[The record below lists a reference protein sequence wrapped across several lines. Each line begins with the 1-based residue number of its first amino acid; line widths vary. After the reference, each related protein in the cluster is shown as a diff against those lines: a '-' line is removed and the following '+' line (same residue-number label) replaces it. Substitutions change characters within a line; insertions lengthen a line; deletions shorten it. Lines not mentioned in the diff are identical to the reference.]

1 MFKRI
6 NCIPKILVLVV
17 LGILCLQSIEAQELK
32 IDFFTQSQ
40 SDITA
45 SQIRRQDPN
54 GHDCA
59 MVKVQLAS
67 PNATFEGNV
76 IGDVSYSKSVYNV
89 YMSQGSKFLIVKLEG
104 VLPLKVVFGDY
115 DISPLQ
121 GKRTYILKL
130 IIERNDNDIS
140 EFKKKNIYIEPQVQ
154 LGSMMAFGAAI
165 GGYVNHL
172 NVEASYMMGL
182 SESEEVFW
190 NSTNNTD
197 AGAPSSYTY
206 KPSFFGGKVGYAFYL
221 GRPFRITPQVG
232 VGVVSL
238 SGTENQKGDNK
249 LDAKN
254 GYALNASASVKIDYL
269 ILPWLGVGVSP
280 EFAVALSQSDL
291 YERVADVSS
300 KVDNFAKGFNVRIG
314 VFVTF

>member
-1 MFKRI
+1 MFYLKRYYLLLIGLFLATII
-6 NCIPKILVLVV
+6 N
-17 LGILCLQSIEAQELK
+17 AQELK
-32 IDFFTQSQ
+32 VDYFAVSQ

-45 SQIRRQDPN
+45 RSKPRQHE
-54 GHDCA
+54 GKYCA
-59 MVKVQLAS
+59 FIKVLLAS
-67 PNATFEGNV
+67 SKATFDGLIV
-76 IGDVSYSKSVYNV
+76 GDVTYKNSEYSVYIHPE
-89 YMSQGSKFLIVKLEG
+89 SKRIVIKMEG
-104 VLPLKVVFGDY
+104 FLPLEIKFKDY
-115 DISPLQ
+115 GINQLEEKQS
-121 GKRTYILKL
+121 YVLKL

-154 LGSMMAFGAAI
+154 LGNTMAFGAAI
-165 GGYVNHL
+165 GGYINHL

-182 SESEEVFW
+182 SESEEIFW
-190 NSTNNTD
+190 NSTNTD
-197 AGAPSSYTY
+197 AGSPSSYTY

-238 SGTENQKGDNK
+238 SGTESLKGDNQ

-280 EFAVALSQSDL
+280 EFSVALSQSDL
-291 YERVADVSS
+291 YERVAAISS
-300 KVDNFAKGFNVRIG
+300 KVDGFAKGFNVR
-314 VFVTF
+314 VEVYVTF

>member
-1 MFKRI
+1 MYKKI
-6 NCIPKILVLVV
+6 HCLPKILVLVV

-54 GHDCA
+54 GLDCA

-104 VLPLKVVFGDY
+104 FLPLKVVFGDY

-140 EFKKKNIYIEPQVQ
+140 EFKKKNFYIEPQVQ
-154 LGSMMAFGAAI
+154 LGSMTAFGASV
-165 GGYVNHL
+165 GGYYNHL
-172 NVEASYMMGL
+172 NIEVSYMMGL

-269 ILPWLGVGVSP
+269 ILPLVRSRHSP
-280 EFAVALSQSDL
+280 EYCPCV
-291 YERVADVSS
+291 EP
-300 KVDNFAKGFNVRIG
+300 VRSI
-314 VFVTF
+314 

>member
-1 MFKRI
+1 MNMYSYKKFFLLFIVLTLATVI
-6 NCIPKILVLVV
+6 N
-17 LGILCLQSIEAQELK
+17 AQELK
-32 IDFFTQSQ
+32 VDYFAPSR
-40 SDITA
+40 DITGW
-45 SQIRRQDPN
+45 SKPRQYE
-54 GHDCA
+54 GKDCA
-59 MVKVQLAS
+59 FVKVLLAS
-67 PNATFEGNV
+67 SKATFDGLIV
-76 IGDVSYSKSVYNV
+76 GDIAYKNSEYYLYLHPDSKRIV
-89 YMSQGSKFLIVKLEG
+89 VKLEG
-104 VLPLKVVFGDY
+104 CLPLEVKFEDY
-115 DISPLQ
+115 GIIGLEGKQ
-121 GKRTYILKL
+121 GYVLKL

>member
-1 MFKRI
+1 MRKTI
-6 NCIPKILVLVV
+6 NCIPKFFIVIFFLIL
-17 LGILCLQSIEAQELK
+17 GQQSIEAQELK
-32 IDFFTQSQ
+32 IDYFTQSQ
-40 SDITA
+40 SDISA
-45 SQIRRQDPN
+45 SQFKRQDPN
-54 GHDCA
+54 GEDCA

-76 IGDVSYSKSVYNV
+76 IGDVAYSKSVYNV
-89 YMSQGSKFLIVKLEG
+89 YMSKGSRFLIVKLDG
-104 VLPLKVVFGDY
+104 FLPIEISFKDY

-121 GKRTYILKL
+121 SRRTYILKL

-140 EFKKKNIYIEPQVQ
+140 EFKKKSIYIEPQIQ
-154 LGSMMAFGAAI
+154 LGGMTAFGASI

-172 NVEASYMMGL
+172 NVEAAYLMGL

-190 NSTNNTD
+190 NNTNNAD
-197 AGAPSSYTY
+197 AGSPVSYTY
-206 KPSFFGGKVGYAFYL
+206 KPSFFGGKVGYAFYI

-238 SGTENQKGDNK
+238 SGTESQKSDNK

-269 ILPWLGVGVSP
+269 ILPWLGVGISP
-280 EFAVALSQSDL
+280 EFALALSQSDL
-291 YERVADVSS
+291 FKRVADVSS
-300 KVDNFAKGFNVRIG
+300 KVDGFAKGFNVRVG
-314 VFVTF
+314 VYVTF